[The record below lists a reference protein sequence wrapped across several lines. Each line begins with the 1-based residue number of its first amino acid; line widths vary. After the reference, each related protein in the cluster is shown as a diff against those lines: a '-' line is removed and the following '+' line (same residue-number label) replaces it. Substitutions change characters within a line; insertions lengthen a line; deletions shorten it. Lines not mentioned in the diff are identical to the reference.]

1 MVSGVFWAVAPCAAP
16 AGGRRAGRM
25 SGVPGAL
32 GASGP
37 EGITLEGELQ
47 GNHCHEGGKQYYYS
61 YVDRDGVRRECKSS
75 AGGAEWAE
83 ITYDPVKPDTAPG
96 WLVAGA
102 VLILLTGSVLPP
114 GVAFAVAR
122 RPSDLLPGAR
132 SVPSGLSA
140 VGSGGTGFV
149 PLHACGRAPHF
160 TGPLPR
166 TCRRAPPTS
175 GRWSMR

>member
-1 MVSGVFWAVAPCAAP
+1 M
-16 AGGRRAGRM
+16 AGGWKACGPDGRC
-25 SGVPGAL
+25 SGSPGC
-32 GASGP
+32 SGP

-114 GVAFAVAR
+114 GVAFAV
-122 RPSDLLPGAR
+122 
-132 SVPSGLSA
+132 V
-140 VGSGGTGFV
+140 
-149 PLHACGRAPHF
+149 AP
-160 TGPLPR
+160 
-166 TCRRAPPTS
+166 AI
-175 GRWSMR
+175 